1 MFTLIELRW
10 SSYSLWLIVVLI
22 ILLYYSCT
30 ASGHPQGGQG
40 TGGCPEAAHQWH
52 SPQETWPRTYS
63 IHELVIC
70 HAAPMVCAY
79 WHTDDTLW
87 IFVLWCVQ
95 VLDQYARTMF
105 TVSTEAERLTA
116 AKEQAADTLKK
127 VGLSTCVC
135 VFSVVSEQM
144 CVYACMMCVVVYR
157 MFYFLWDRIGIQMRG
172 SSIMQVSHRL
182 QTKFTRTVSMRMQFV
197 IAIGRVSYGIFPLEI

>member
-1 MFTLIELRW
+1 
-10 SSYSLWLIVVLI
+10 
-22 ILLYYSCT
+22 
-30 ASGHPQGGQG
+30 
-40 TGGCPEAAHQWH
+40 
-52 SPQETWPRTYS
+52 
-63 IHELVIC
+63 
-70 HAAPMVCAY
+70 MVCAY

-135 VFSVVSEQM
+135 VFSGVWTDV
-144 CVYACMMCVVVYR
+144 CICMHDVCGC
-157 MFYFLWDRIGIQMRG
+157 L
-172 SSIMQVSHRL
+172 
-182 QTKFTRTVSMRMQFV
+182 
-197 IAIGRVSYGIFPLEI
+197 